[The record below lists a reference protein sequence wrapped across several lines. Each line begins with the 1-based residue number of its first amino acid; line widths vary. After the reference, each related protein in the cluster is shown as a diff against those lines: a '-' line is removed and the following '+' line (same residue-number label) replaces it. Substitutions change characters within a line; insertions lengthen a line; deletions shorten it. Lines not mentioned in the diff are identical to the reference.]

1 MIALPQRGGSVPSD
15 SIAASFW
22 QSRMTKAGKL
32 APLPQVIDVPSFA
45 RQLAC
50 MGDGCG
56 RPASPGL
63 PASQAV
69 ESSVAA
75 SFAQNMLPSGTMP

>member
-1 MIALPQRGGSVPSD
+1 MITLPQRGGSVPCD
-15 SIAASFW
+15 NDAASFW
-22 QSRMTKAGKL
+22 QSRMTRAGKL
-32 APLPQVIDVPSFA
+32 AALPQVIDVPSFA

-63 PASQAV
+63 PAAQALTV
-69 ESSVAA
+69 PVA
-75 SFAQNMLPSGTMP
+75 PSTAT